1 MRSVVGGSSLLLGC
15 AVIGLSSIAS
25 ASPVGNDVAREA
37 ARARAPRAVL
47 VATQRDRFADGDT
60 LVRYGQVHEV
70 SAFGATKV
78 VPVIG
83 RGVTVRMTKGK
94 ALTQSDVID
103 ALPTAAPVLDEAAAA
118 HVASRRTSLSVT
130 RDDAHL
136 VVWPLRTGEARL
148 AYAVLPKVPAA
159 LLAAPRIVV
168 DALDGSVLEA
178 IDTRRFAKA
187 KMFRSNPQK
196 SPTLETFDLAL
207 TPEGTTL
214 TNPFLTSMNCIDNK
228 SVKPVS
234 LQGFKANV
242 HVCDLAQT
250 AKPDANGDYMYE
262 PQDKEG
268 SAEARKDEFA
278 EVSMYFHAS
287 RAYAFFRGLQG
298 NPEAQVVPDKPMPV
312 VANLQIPA
320 GIQSFD
326 LATMADPNRALDP
339 FQNAFYSPAVGG
351 LGEIFGQLYGLKS
364 GALWF
369 GQGPRRDYA
378 YDGDVIYH
386 ELTHA
391 VVDHT
396 LHLEFWHVDAL
407 GAIDAPGAMNEGLAD
422 YFSSAITGD
431 PDVGEYASKDIS
443 QNLGVIRTLANK
455 DSCPANVSGEV
466 HDDSTLFSGGLWET
480 RQALP
485 EADRPKLD
493 AAFYKAMR
501 TSSGKGDVGFED
513 VVKLFLDTLTT
524 DLPTAAPI
532 LQKAMVGR
540 GVLPS
545 CNRVIDF
552 TGTPIKAS
560 GGRGFAAPGVGS
572 VGYSG
577 WGPGIIQIH
586 VKIPGPTTSAT
597 LTYKSAEAGGAGGLL
612 GGGTSFTPRVLAK
625 FGKPIT
631 WSPPTKEKKTP
642 HDADLDLAPASD
654 SATLEI
660 PEGATDLYL
669 QIANKGDNDGAYDGI
684 SVALTPK
691 AVPPAPPPAGPGPNP
706 GDDDDLS
713 GGGCAA
719 SANSGTSRGPVG
731 LLALALAA
739 VALRRR
745 RAVRRE

>member
-1 MRSVVGGSSLLLGC
+1 MRSIVGGSSLLVCC
-15 AVIGLSSIAS
+15 AVIGLSSVAS
-25 ASPVGNDVAREA
+25 ASPNEERTARDA
-37 ARARAPRAVL
+37 ARARAPHAVL
-47 VATQRDRFADGDT
+47 VATQRDRFADGDAI
-60 LVRYGQVHEV
+60 VRYGQVHAV
-70 SAFGATKV
+70 NAFGATKV

-94 ALTQSDVID
+94 ALSKGDVVD

-118 HVASRRTSLSVT
+118 HVASRRTSLAVT

-148 AYAVLPKVPAA
+148 AYAVLPKVPLG
-159 LLAAPRIVV
+159 LLGAPRIVV
-168 DALDGSVLEA
+168 DAVDGTVLEA
-178 IDTRRFAKA
+178 IDTLRFAKA
-187 KMFRSNPQK
+187 KMFPSNPQK
-196 SPTLETFDLAL
+196 SPQLQTFELAIA
-207 TPEGTTL
+207 PEGGTL
-214 TNPFLTSMNCIDNK
+214 SNPFLTSMNCIDNK
-228 SVKPVS
+228 AVKPIS

-242 HVCDLAQT
+242 HVCDLAQIAT
-250 AKPDANGDYMYE
+250 PDGNGDFMYE
-262 PQDKEG
+262 PSDKEG
-268 SAEARKDEFA
+268 SPEARKDAFA
-278 EVSMYFHAS
+278 EVSMYYHAA

-298 NPEAQVVPDKPMPV
+298 DPEAQVVPDKPMPV
-312 VANLQIPA
+312 IANLQIPA

-326 LATMADPNRALDP
+326 LASMADPNKPLDP
-339 FQNAFYSPAVGG
+339 FSNAFYSPAVGG
-351 LGEIFGQLYGLKS
+351 LGEIFSQLYGLKS

-386 ELTHA
+386 ELGHA
-391 VVDHT
+391 VVDHS
-396 LHLEFWHVDAL
+396 LNLEAWHVDAL
-407 GAIDAPGAMNEGLAD
+407 GATAAPGAMNEGISD

-455 DSCPANVSGEV
+455 DSCPANLDGGV
-466 HDDSTLFSGGLWET
+466 HNDSTLFSGGLWEA

-485 EADRPKLD
+485 EGDRPKLD

-513 VVKLFLDTLTT
+513 VVKLFLDVLAT
-524 DLPTAAPI
+524 DLPSAAPV
-532 LQKAMVGR
+532 LQKAMVAR

-545 CNRVIDF
+545 CNRVLDF
-552 TGTPIKAS
+552 NGTPIKAV

-597 LTYKSAEAGGAGGLL
+597 LTYKSASGGGGGGGLL
-612 GGGTSFTPRVLAK
+612 GGGTEFTPRVLAK
-625 FGKPIT
+625 FGKAIT
-631 WSPPTKEKKTP
+631 WAPPTKEKKSP
-642 HDADLDLAPASD
+642 HDADLDLAPEKD
-654 SATLEI
+654 SVTLEV

-684 SVALTPK
+684 TVALTPK
-691 AVPPAPPPAGPGPNP
+691 AVEPGPAPVGGGANPA
-706 GDDDDLS
+706 DSDDLS
-713 GGGCAA
+713 GGGCATGATGA
-719 SANSGTSRGPVG
+719 SSHGLPGVVG
-731 LLALALAA
+731 LALAA
-739 VALRRR
+739 AVVGLRRR
-745 RAVRRE
+745 RRE